1 MTPEFFRDCLQKGD
15 YEQLYQKTSKSF
27 KKKVSN
33 QEFHTILSTFFEEL
47 PTLTLQSRFI
57 QDQET
62 EYSWIDESKT
72 RGVVALFHDEGTI
85 SGMYVLPLTKEQL
98 PAQPWTKNYYSLP
111 FVNEWF
117 TYWGGDHEL
126 VNYHYTYPHQRHAYD
141 FIKHNGRKSHDGPSS
156 KNRSYYAFGE
166 PVIASAPGRVV
177 EAVTHIPDNEPVG
190 AMNENQPLGN
200 YVVIEHEHGE
210 YSFTA
215 HLQQFSVL
223 VRVGD
228 SVKASQKIG
237 NCGNSGNSSEAHIH
251 FQVSSGSDFQSS
263 TSLRIQFQ
271 SRIAPIRGQF
281 INSVQN
287 PLT

>member
-1 MTPEFFRDCLQKGD
+1 MTPDIFRDCLQKGD
-15 YEQLYQKTSKSF
+15 YEQLYQKTSNSF

-33 QEFHTILSTFFEEL
+33 QEFHTILTTFFEKQ
-47 PTLTLQSRFI
+47 PTLTLQSSFI
-57 QDQET
+57 YDQET

-72 RGVVALFHDEGTI
+72 RGVVASFQDDGTI
-85 SGMYVLPLTKEQL
+85 SGMYVLPLAKEVTL
-98 PAQPWTKNYYSLP
+98 AQPWTKNNYSLP
-111 FVNEWF
+111 FTDEWF

-141 FIKHNGRKSHDGPSS
+141 FIKHNGRKSYDGPVA
-156 KNRSYYAFGE
+156 KNRSYLAFGE
-166 PVIASAPGRVV
+166 PVIASAAGRVV
-177 EAVTHIPDNEPVG
+177 DAVTHISDNEPVG
-190 AMNENQPLGN
+190 KMNEQQPLGN

-223 VRVGD
+223 VRVGE
-228 SVKASQKIG
+228 SVKAGQKIG

-251 FQVSSGSDFQSS
+251 FQVSNGPEFQSS
-263 TSLRIQFQ
+263 SSLRIQFQ
-271 SRIAPIRGQF
+271 PAIAPIRGQF
-281 INSVQN
+281 IYSNQY

>member
-1 MTPEFFRDCLQKGD
+1 MTPDFFRDCLQKGD
-15 YEQLYQKTSKSF
+15 YEQLYQKTSNRF

-33 QEFHTILSTFFEEL
+33 QEFHTILSTFFEKQ

-57 QDQET
+57 HDQET

-72 RGVVALFHDEGTI
+72 RGVVALFQDEGTI
-85 SGMYVLPLTKEQL
+85 SGMYVLPLTNKVE
-98 PAQPWTKNYYSLP
+98 PNHAWTKNNYYLP
-111 FVNEWF
+111 FTDKWF
-117 TYWGGDHEL
+117 TYWGGDNEL
-126 VNYHYTYPHQRHAYD
+126 VNYHYTSPHQRHAYD
-141 FIKHNGRKSHDGPSS
+141 FIKHNGRKSHDGPAT
-156 KNRSYYAFGE
+156 KNRSYLAFGK

-177 EAVTHIPDNEPVG
+177 EAITHVPDNKPVG
-190 AMNENQPLGN
+190 KMNEKQPLGN

-223 VRVGD
+223 VRVGE
-228 SVKASQKIG
+228 SVKAGQKIG

-251 FQVSSGSDFQSS
+251 FQVSDGPDFQSS

-271 SRIAPIRGQF
+271 TAIAPIRGQF
-281 INSVQN
+281 INSDQN
-287 PLT
+287 PRT